1 MSAAENEVQEQ
12 ANGKPAKPKTI
23 VTTVEMSDGRKVD
36 FAGKRDL
43 VKNYYP
49 DEAQATVKVVLDFRN
64 GETRTFYPHPS
75 LLLTFAGHGAI
86 QKLGDEL
93 ADPKLT
99 DIDDKI
105 AAIDSLIAQLDTGEW
120 SARREGDGF
129 AGTSVLLKALVELT
143 QKEGEQPADAVTRV
157 KAFLK
162 GKSQN
167 EKLALRNSPKIKPIV
182 ERIEAEKAA
191 KGAQVD
197 TDSLLAELGA

>member
-1 MSAAENEVQEQ
+1 MSAAENEVQE
-12 ANGKPAKPKTI
+12 NVKAKPKAI
-23 VTTVEMSDGRKVD
+23 VVTVKMDDGREVD

-43 VKNYYP
+43 VKNYEV
-49 DEAQATVKVVLDFRN
+49 DESAATVKLTLDFRN
-64 GETRTFYPHPS
+64 RVSRVFYPRPD

-99 DIDDKI
+99 DIDDKV
-105 AAIDSLIAQLDTGEW
+105 AAVDALIEQLNAGQW

-129 AGTSVLLKALVELT
+129 AGTSVLPKSLVELPR
-143 QKEGEQPADAVTRV
+143 KESESDAEAVARV

-191 KGAQVD
+191 KGASVD

>member
-1 MSAAENEVQEQ
+1 MSAAENQIEQETQ
-12 ANGKPAKPKTI
+12 GKKSKTP
-23 VTTVEMSDGRKVD
+23 VLTVRMEDGREVD

-43 VKNYYP
+43 VKNYEV
-49 DEAQATVKVVLDFRN
+49 DEANATVNVTLDFRN
-64 GETRTFYPHPS
+64 GQTRRFQPPPS

-99 DIDDKI
+99 DIDDKV
-105 AAIDSLIAQLDTGEW
+105 AAIDALIEQLLAGQW

-129 AGTSVLLKALVELT
+129 AGTSVLLKSLVELT
-143 QKEGEQPADAVTRV
+143 RKESESDAEAVARV

-191 KGAQVD
+191 KGASVD

>member
-1 MSAAENEVQEQ
+1 MSSNENEVAQET
-12 ANGKPAKPKTI
+12 GKKAKTPVLS
-23 VTTVEMSDGRKVD
+23 VTMEDSRVVD

-43 VKNYYP
+43 VKNYEVDP
-49 DEAQATVKVVLDFRN
+49 ANATVKVVLDFRN
-64 GETRTFYPHPS
+64 GVTRTFYPHPE

-99 DIDDKI
+99 DIDDKV
-105 AAIDSLIAQLDTGEW
+105 AAIDSLIEQLNAGQW

-143 QKEGEQPADAVTRV
+143 RKDEESDADAVTRV

-167 EKLALRNSPKIKPIV
+167 EKLALRNSPKIRPIV

-191 KGAQVD
+191 KGASVD
-197 TDSLLAELGA
+197 TDALLAELG